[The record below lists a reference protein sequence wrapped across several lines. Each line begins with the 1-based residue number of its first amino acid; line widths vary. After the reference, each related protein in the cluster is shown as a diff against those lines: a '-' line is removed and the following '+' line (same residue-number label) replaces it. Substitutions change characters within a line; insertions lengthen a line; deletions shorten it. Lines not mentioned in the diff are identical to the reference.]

1 MTFVHPEYFLLLLFG
16 IPIILWYA
24 LRRHRQEATLRI
36 ADSSALAEAPF
47 SFRAAAVHLPFVL
60 RMLVFTLAVIVL
72 ARPQTHTSLSNREVD
87 GIDIMIAMDISQS
100 MLTQDLKPNRIEA
113 AKQVA
118 YEFISGRE
126 NDNIGLTL
134 FGGEAFT
141 QCPLTTDHAALLSMF
156 RNVNCDLQTNGVIA
170 PGTAIGMGLTNAVS
184 KLAESKTKSKVIIL
198 LTDGTNNTGDISPLT
213 AAEIAR
219 QKQVR
224 VYTIAVGK
232 QGMVRQPV
240 SVLPDGSFYYATV
253 KSDMDPATLRAIAK
267 TTGGKFYEA
276 ASKRELEKIYQDI
289 DQLEHSKLVQQN
301 HSQKYEAYAPFAW
314 AAFVLL
320 LIEILLRFTWLRR
333 IP

>member
-141 QCPLTTDHAALLSMF
+141 QCPLT
-156 RNVNCDLQTNGVIA
+156 NGVIA

-289 DQLEHSKLVQQN
+289 DQLERSKLVQQN

-320 LIEILLRFTWLRR
+320 LIEILLRLTWLRR